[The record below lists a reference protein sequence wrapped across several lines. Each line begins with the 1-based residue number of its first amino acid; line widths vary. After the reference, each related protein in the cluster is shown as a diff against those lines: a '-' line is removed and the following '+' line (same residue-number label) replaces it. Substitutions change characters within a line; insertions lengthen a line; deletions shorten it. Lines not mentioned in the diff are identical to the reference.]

1 MRNRD
6 LHRNTTFIISR
17 TDNIGDVILTLP
29 MAGIL
34 KKYYPDC
41 RIVFLGK
48 TYTKPIVETS
58 EFIDSFLDWDQL
70 KSMEYARQVET
81 FKKLK
86 ADVIVHVFPRKE
98 IAKLA
103 CDARIPLRIGTS
115 HRPYNW
121 FFCNENVH
129 FSRKKSDLHEAQ
141 LNTILLRQLIPE
153 TPVPLS
159 EIPAYF
165 GTTKIKPLNSELS
178 DLLSPSL
185 TNVILH
191 PKTNK
196 SAREWGLDN
205 FAKLI
210 KLLSAEKFR
219 IFITGTQAEGAQMH
233 EFLVANRERVVD
245 LTGQLSLSEL
255 ISFISEADV
264 LVAASTGPLHIAAA
278 LGKCAVGLYAP
289 MHPIDPQR
297 WAPLGQHASYLVLA
311 KKCNDCRKTMDCKC
325 IRSIRPEDVV
335 KRLLNKGNLC

>member
-41 RIVFLGK
+41 KIVFLGK
-48 TYTKPIVETS
+48 RYTRPIVETS
-58 EFIDSFLDWDQL
+58 EYIDSFLDWDQL
-70 KSMEYARQVET
+70 KIMDYSKQVEI
-81 FKKLK
+81 FRELK
-86 ADVIVHVFPRKE
+86 ADVIVHVFPRRE

-129 FSRKKSDLHEAQ
+129 FSRKKSNLHEAQ
-141 LNTILLRQLIPE
+141 LNTILLRNLIPV

-159 EIPAYF
+159 EISAFY
-165 GTTKIKPLNSELS
+165 GTTKIKSLKSEIS

-185 TNVILH
+185 INVILH

-205 FAKLI
+205 FSKLI
-210 KLLSAEKFR
+210 QLLPADKFK
-219 IFITGTQAEGAQMH
+219 IFITGTQNEGGQMH
-233 EFLVANRERVVD
+233 DFLIANRDRVVD
-245 LTGQLSLSEL
+245 LTGKLSLEEL
-255 ISFISEADV
+255 IAFISKADA

-278 LGKCAVGLYAP
+278 LSKCAIGLYAP
-289 MHPIDPQR
+289 MHPIDPAR
-297 WAPLGQHASYLVLA
+297 WAPLGKRASFLVLD
-311 KKCNDCRKTMDCKC
+311 KPCNECRKMMDCKC
-325 IRSIRPEDVV
+325 IRSIKPEEIVEILE
-335 KRLLNKGNLC
+335 KLLLLK

>member
-6 LHRNTTFIISR
+6 LHKNTTFIISR

-34 KKYYPDC
+34 KKYYPDS

-48 TYTKPIVETS
+48 TYTRPIVETS
-58 EFIDSFLDWDQL
+58 ENIDSFIDWDQL
-70 KSMEYARQVET
+70 KTMDYTKQVDI
-81 FKKLK
+81 FKGLE

-103 CDARIPLRIGTS
+103 SDARIPLRIGTS

-129 FSRKKSDLHEAQ
+129 FSRKKSNLHEAQ
-141 LNTILLRQLIPE
+141 LNTILLRQLIPGA
-153 TPVPLS
+153 PVPLS
-159 EIPAYF
+159 DIPAFY
-165 GTTKIKPLNSELS
+165 GTTKIKPLNNKLS
-178 DLLSPSL
+178 DLLSPEL
-185 TNVILH
+185 FNVILH

-205 FAKLI
+205 YAKLI
-210 KLLSAEKFR
+210 SLLPADKFK
-219 IFITGTQAEGAQMH
+219 IFITGTKSEGLQMQD
-233 EFLVANRERVVD
+233 FLIANRERVID
-245 LTGQLSLSEL
+245 LTGQLSLEEL
-255 ISFISEADV
+255 IAFISKADA

-278 LGKCAVGLYAP
+278 LGRRAIGLYAP

-335 KRLLNKGNLC
+335 KQLLNN